1 MSVELNLLEKTLVVP
16 LWHRAQA
23 SKAHP
28 ELLNDVKAI
37 ELVNHLDYDFSIF
50 EQRFTIEDSFRSAA
64 RARQFDDKLRAYIST
79 HPDASIMN
87 LGAGLDTAF
96 YRVDNG
102 SIEWYD
108 LDLPNVIALRK
119 QLLPETHRVKYI
131 AKSLFD
137 MSWCADMDHTD
148 NGIFIVAK
156 GILWFF
162 EEAEIKR
169 FFSSLADALPGA
181 ELICEACSTLR
192 ASLVND
198 SLKSVDMDV
207 EVKWELEDA
216 RVITQW
222 DGRLKLIDQT
232 PAYLIPRDPAWGE
245 QTLEN
250 IDTSDLTNAYLLFI
264 YACNVPAL
272 CDTQLAED
280 YKSRQCLKRPSFQYR
295 L

>member
-1 MSVELNLLEKTLVVP
+1 MSVELSSLEKTLVVP

-37 ELVNHLDYDFSIF
+37 ELVNHLNCDFSIF
-50 EQRFTIEDSFRSAA
+50 EQRFTAEDSFRSAA
-64 RARQFDDKLRAYIST
+64 RAWQFDDKLGAYIST

-119 QLLPETHRVKYI
+119 ELLPETDRVKYI
-131 AKSLFD
+131 GKSLFD
-137 MSWCADMDHTD
+137 TSWCADIEHID
-148 NGIFIVAK
+148 NGVLILAK

-169 FFSSLADALPGA
+169 LLSSLADAPPEA
-181 ELICEACSTLR
+181 ELICEASSKLG
-192 ASLVND
+192 ASIVNA

-222 DGRLKLIDQT
+222 DSRIKLIDQT

-245 QTLEN
+245 QSLEN
-250 IDTSDLTNAYLLFI
+250 IDASDLTNALSIVHLF
-264 YACNVPAL
+264 L
-272 CDTQLAED
+272 
-280 YKSRQCLKRPSFQYR
+280 
-295 L
+295 

>member
-37 ELVNHLDYDFSIF
+37 ELVNHLDYNFSIF
-50 EQRFTIEDSFRSAA
+50 EQRFTVEDSFRSAA
-64 RARQFDDKLRAYIST
+64 RARQFDDKLRAYMST

-119 QLLPETHRVKYI
+119 QLLPETNRVKYI

-137 MSWCADMDHTD
+137 ISWCADMEHTD

-181 ELICEACSTLR
+181 ELICEASSTLG
-192 ASLVND
+192 APIVND
-198 SLKSVDMDV
+198 SLRSVDMEV
-207 EVKWELEDA
+207 EVKWELGDA

-245 QTLEN
+245 QTVEN
-250 IDTSDLTNAYLLFI
+250 IDASELTNTLSI
-264 YACNVPAL
+264 VHL
-272 CDTQLAED
+272 CV
-280 YKSRQCLKRPSFQYR
+280 
-295 L
+295 

>member
-1 MSVELNLLEKTLVVP
+1 MSVELSSLEKTLVVP

-50 EQRFTIEDSFRSAA
+50 EQRFTVEDSFRSAA

-119 QLLPETHRVKYI
+119 QLLPETDRVKYF

-137 MSWCADMDHTD
+137 MSWCADIDHTD

-181 ELICEACSTLR
+181 ELICEACSTLG
-192 ASLVND
+192 ASIVND

-250 IDTSDLTNAYLLFI
+250 IDTGDLTNALSIVHLR
-264 YACNVPAL
+264 V
-272 CDTQLAED
+272 
-280 YKSRQCLKRPSFQYR
+280 
-295 L
+295 

>member
-1 MSVELNLLEKTLVVP
+1 MSIELSSLEKTLVVP

-28 ELLNDVKAI
+28 GLLNDVKAI

-50 EQRFTIEDSFRSAA
+50 KQRFTVEDSLRSAA
-64 RARQFDDKLRAYIST
+64 RVRQFDEKLRAYIST
-79 HPDASIMN
+79 HPDASIVN

-108 LDLPNVIALRK
+108 LDLPHVIDLRK
-119 QLLPETHRVKYI
+119 QLLPETDRVKYI

-137 MSWCADMDHTD
+137 MSWSADIDYTD
-148 NGIFIVAK
+148 NDIFILAK

-162 EEAEIKR
+162 KEAEIRR

-181 ELICEACSTLR
+181 ELIFEACSKR
-192 ASLVND
+192 GASIVND

-216 RVITQW
+216 HVITQW
-222 DGRLKLIDQT
+222 DRRLKLIDQT
-232 PAYLIPRDPAWGE
+232 PYVIHQDPAWEGH
-245 QTLEN
+245 TLED
-250 IDTSDLTNAYLLFI
+250 IDAGDLTNALSIVHLCCVMSPHIPILNLLKTT
-264 YACNVPAL
+264 NH
-272 CDTQLAED
+272 DGM
-280 YKSRQCLKRPSFQYR
+280 
-295 L
+295 

>member
-50 EQRFTIEDSFRSAA
+50 EQRFTVEDSFRSAA

-148 NGIFIVAK
+148 NGIFILAK

-181 ELICEACSTLR
+181 ELICEACSTLG
-192 ASLVND
+192 ASIVND

-250 IDTSDLTNAYLLFI
+250 IDTGDLTNALSIVHLR
-264 YACNVPAL
+264 V
-272 CDTQLAED
+272 
-280 YKSRQCLKRPSFQYR
+280 
-295 L
+295 

>member
-50 EQRFTIEDSFRSAA
+50 EQRFTVEDSFRSAA

-79 HPDASIMN
+79 HPDASTMN

-148 NGIFIVAK
+148 NGIFILAK

-181 ELICEACSTLR
+181 ELICEACSTLG
-192 ASLVND
+192 ASIVND

-250 IDTSDLTNAYLLFI
+250 IDTGDLTNALSIVHLR
-264 YACNVPAL
+264 V
-272 CDTQLAED
+272 
-280 YKSRQCLKRPSFQYR
+280 
-295 L
+295 

>member
-1 MSVELNLLEKTLVVP
+1 MSVELSSLEKTSVVP

-50 EQRFTIEDSFRSAA
+50 EQRFTVEDSFRSAA

-119 QLLPETHRVKYI
+119 QLLPETDRVKYI

-137 MSWCADMDHTD
+137 MSWCADIDHTD

-162 EEAEIKR
+162 EEAEIKS

-181 ELICEACSTLR
+181 ELICEACSTLG
-192 ASLVND
+192 ASIVND

-207 EVKWELEDA
+207 EVKWELGDA

-250 IDTSDLTNAYLLFI
+250 IDASDLTNALSI
-264 YACNVPAL
+264 VHL
-272 CDTQLAED
+272 CV
-280 YKSRQCLKRPSFQYR
+280 
-295 L
+295 

>member
-1 MSVELNLLEKTLVVP
+1 MSVELSSLEKTLVVP

-37 ELVNHLDYDFSIF
+37 ELVNRLDYDFSIF
-50 EQRFTIEDSFRSAA
+50 EQRFTVEDSFRSAA

-108 LDLPNVIALRK
+108 LDLPKVIALRK
-119 QLLPETHRVKYI
+119 QLLPETDRVKCI

-137 MSWCADMDHTD
+137 TSWCADMEHTS
-148 NGIFIVAK
+148 NGIFILAK

-162 EEAEIKR
+162 EEAEIRR
-169 FFSSLADALPGA
+169 FFSSLADALPGT
-181 ELICEACSTLR
+181 EFIFESSSKLG
-192 ASLVND
+192 ASIVNN

-222 DGRLKLIDQT
+222 DSRLKLIDQT

-250 IDTSDLTNAYLLFI
+250 IDASDLTNALSI
-264 YACNVPAL
+264 VHL
-272 CDTQLAED
+272 CV
-280 YKSRQCLKRPSFQYR
+280 
-295 L
+295 

>member
-1 MSVELNLLEKTLVVP
+1 MSVELSSLEKTLVVP

-50 EQRFTIEDSFRSAA
+50 EQCFTVEDSFRSAA

-87 LGAGLDTAF
+87 LGAGLDTAV

-119 QLLPETHRVKYI
+119 QLLPETDRVKYF

-137 MSWCADMDHTD
+137 MSWCADIDHTD

-162 EEAEIKR
+162 EEAEIQ
-169 FFSSLADALPGA
+169 ALF
-181 ELICEACSTLR
+181 LITRRCAAGSR
-192 ASLVND
+192 
-198 SLKSVDMDV
+198 
-207 EVKWELEDA
+207 
-216 RVITQW
+216 
-222 DGRLKLIDQT
+222 
-232 PAYLIPRDPAWGE
+232 AYL
-245 QTLEN
+245 
-250 IDTSDLTNAYLLFI
+250 
-264 YACNVPAL
+264 
-272 CDTQLAED
+272 
-280 YKSRQCLKRPSFQYR
+280 
-295 L
+295 

>member
-1 MSVELNLLEKTLVVP
+1 MSIELNLLEKTLVVP

-23 SKAHP
+23 SKAHS

-50 EQRFTIEDSFRSAA
+50 EQRFTVEDSFRSAA
-64 RARQFDDKLRAYIST
+64 RARQFDDKLRAYVST

-119 QLLPETHRVKYI
+119 QLLPETHRIKYI

-137 MSWCADMDHTD
+137 MSWCADMDHPD
-148 NGIFIVAK
+148 NGIFILAK

-181 ELICEACSTLR
+181 DLIFEASSTLG
-192 ASLVND
+192 ALIVND

-222 DGRLKLIDQT
+222 DSRLKLIDQT

-245 QTLEN
+245 QTLEH
-250 IDTSDLTNAYLLFI
+250 IDTSDLTNALSIVHLY
-264 YACNVPAL
+264 V
-272 CDTQLAED
+272 
-280 YKSRQCLKRPSFQYR
+280 
-295 L
+295 

>member
-1 MSVELNLLEKTLVVP
+1 MSVQLSSLEKTLVVP

-37 ELVNHLDYDFSIF
+37 ELVNHLEYDFSIF
-50 EQRFTIEDSFRSAA
+50 EQRFTNEDSFRSAA
-64 RARQFDDKLRAYIST
+64 RARQFDDKLRTYISA
-79 HPDASIMN
+79 HPDASIVN

-119 QLLPETHRVKYI
+119 QLLPEADRVKYI

-137 MSWCADMDHTD
+137 MSWCADLDYTD

-162 EEAEIKR
+162 DEAEIKR

-181 ELICEACSTLR
+181 ELICEASSKLG
-192 ASLVND
+192 ASIVND
-198 SLKSVDMDV
+198 LLKSVEMDV

-222 DGRLKLIDQT
+222 DNRLKLIDQA

-250 IDTSDLTNAYLLFI
+250 IDASDLNNALSIVHL
-264 YACNVPAL
+264 
-272 CDTQLAED
+272 
-280 YKSRQCLKRPSFQYR
+280 RM
-295 L
+295 